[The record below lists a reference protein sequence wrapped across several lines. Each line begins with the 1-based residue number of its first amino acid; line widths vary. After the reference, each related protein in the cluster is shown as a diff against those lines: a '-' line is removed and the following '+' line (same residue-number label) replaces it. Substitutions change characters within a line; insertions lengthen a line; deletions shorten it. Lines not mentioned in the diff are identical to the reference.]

1 MIKRLKITQF
11 YVYLDKS
18 SSVCKLYGHLLARK
32 LQYECFL
39 FVLRKL
45 CSTLSVK
52 GDDKLE
58 PMPDLNSLEMKFGEM
73 SLASR

>member
-1 MIKRLKITQF
+1 MGI
-11 YVYLDKS
+11 
-18 SSVCKLYGHLLARK
+18 CLLRE

-52 GDDKLE
+52 GDEKLE
-58 PMPDLNSLEMKFGEM
+58 PMPDLNSLEMKFGDM